1 MHPFIKRILFSL
13 SPEQAHNVAIGAARV
28 SQTVIPR
35 VIDSTYSYAHPRL
48 HTSLF
53 EKQFTNP
60 IGLAAGFDKNAQ
72 LITFWRKLGFGFVE
86 VGSISARR
94 SRGNRRP
101 RAFRLP
107 DDEALINRM
116 GLNNHGAARI
126 IRRVA
131 RHAGMKAFPVGVNL
145 AKTHDPSITGEAA
158 IEDFCE
164 SFRLLA
170 PYADYIA
177 LNISCP
183 NTADGK
189 TFEDPNALD
198 DLLAAIQAERS
209 ELSRK
214 LPILVKLSP
223 PLTSDPF
230 VLDSL
235 IDELVMVSL
244 AHGVNGFIASN
255 TASDRQNLRSRSELV
270 EAIGPG
276 GLSGPPIEARSTEL
290 VRYLYRKTGGKLP
303 IIGVG
308 GVASAESAYRK
319 IRAGASLVQLYT
331 GLVYNGPALI
341 RDIKQNLV
349 TLLIED
355 GFSAISKAV
364 GLDT

>member
-1 MHPFIKRILFSL
+1 MHPLLRTLLFSL
-13 SPEQAHNVAIGAARV
+13 NPETAHNLATGAARV
-28 SQTVIPR
+28 AQAVTPR
-35 VIDSTYSYAHPRL
+35 VIDSAYSYAHPRL

-53 EKQFTNP
+53 GKQFTNP

-86 VGSISARR
+86 VGSVSARR
-94 SRGNRRP
+94 SRGNRKP

-116 GLNNHGAARI
+116 GLNNHGAARVAG
-126 IRRVA
+126 RVE
-131 RHAGMKAFPVGVNL
+131 RHAGTKAFPVGVNI
-145 AKTHDPSITGEAA
+145 AKTNDPSLSNEAA
-158 IEDFCE
+158 IEDFCV
-164 SFRLLA
+164 SFRMLA
-170 PYADYIA
+170 PFADYIA

-183 NTADGK
+183 NTDDGK
-189 TFEDPNALD
+189 TFEDPNSLD
-198 DLLAAIQAERS
+198 DLLRAIAIERD

-223 PLTSDPF
+223 PVTDVF

-255 TASDRQNLRSRSELV
+255 TASDREHLVSNSKLVRS
-270 EAIGPG
+270 IGSG
-276 GLSGPPIEARSTEL
+276 GLSGYPIQSRSTQL
-290 VRYLYRKTGGKLP
+290 VRYLYRKTKGKLP

-308 GVASAESAYRK
+308 GIASAEAAYSK

-331 GLVYNGPALI
+331 GLVYQGPGVV

-349 TLLIED
+349 RLLIED